1 MKKQSTIRGAAYITI
16 GRILSKIIGLF
27 RERLFAVYFGT
38 SYVLDVFR
46 MGVSLMGLIG
56 VVINPILSYGTPNIS
71 ESYEKKDWLH
81 IKHNMQV
88 ILLLAGGLGVLF
100 SLIFILF
107 PHAVIKT
114 FLPYIYTDPQKLSVA
129 TSMMVLIGIMSIVY
143 VFLTIFEN
151 LLIAIHI
158 YTHLG
163 IKDPLINTIWTTT
176 VAIAP
181 VPLSIIWGRIAGA
194 LLYGIFALWLLYKAV
209 RYMRKYFGGDSGPSR
224 KLLMRDMFVGTLP
237 LYLGGSMALINQF
250 IDRAMAGYLG
260 EGNVSILGYGGVIAG
275 IIGSLLVLPFV
286 QSIYPKTSAYIRT
299 GNTEGFLKEAHKIT
313 SIVLY
318 FSIPSLVG
326 LALLYYRTAYFFFGS
341 DKMNASVL
349 NIIGIVAIFMAYAQ
363 IIRVSSIYSSALI
376 PLKRTDIGM
385 KIALFI
391 TPLNILLN
399 YIFAFQMHM
408 GVIGLKVATATAL
421 TISAI
426 TSLYILH
433 KILGTLQLYSLIPPT
448 IKTLIASFAMG
459 VFILPL
465 DKLLPQTRV
474 FTLLIIFIG
483 VSVYFI
489 TSYIE
494 RHEVLESIIDRVS
507 SWLG

>member
-16 GRILSKIIGLF
+16 GKILSKIIGLF

-88 ILLLAGGLGVLF
+88 ILLLAGGLGILF

-107 PHAVIKT
+107 PHAVIKA
-114 FLPYIYTDPQKLSVA
+114 FLPYIYTDPQKLPVA
-129 TSMMVLIGIMSIVY
+129 TTMMVLIGIMSMVY
-143 VFLTIFEN
+143 VFITIFEN

-163 IKDPLINTIWTTT
+163 IKDPLINTFWTTA
-176 VAIAP
+176 VAISSA
-181 VPLSIIWGRIAGA
+181 PLSIIWGRILGA
-194 LLYGIFALWLLYKAV
+194 VLYGAFAIWLLYKAV
-209 RYMRKYFGGDSGPSR
+209 LYMRRHFGGESGPSR
-224 KLLMRDMFVGTLP
+224 KLLARDIFIGTIP

-260 EGNVSILGYGGVIAG
+260 EGNVSVLGYGGVIAG
-275 IIGSLLVLPFV
+275 IIGSLMVLPFV
-286 QSIYPKTSAYIRT
+286 QSIYPKTAAYIRI
-299 GNTEGFLKEAHKIT
+299 GDKEGFLEEAHKIA

-326 LALLYYRTAYFFFGS
+326 LSILYYRTAYFFFGS
-341 DKMNASVL
+341 EKMGKSILAT
-349 NIIGIVAIFMAYAQ
+349 IGIVAIFMSYVQ
-363 IIRVSSIYSSALI
+363 ILRISNIYTSALI

-385 KIALFI
+385 KIALLI

-399 YIFAFQMHM
+399 YIFAFQMHL
-408 GVIGLKVATATAL
+408 GVVGLKMATATAL
-421 TISAI
+421 TISTFI
-426 TSLYILH
+426 YFFILH
-433 KILGTLQLYSLIPPT
+433 RILGSLHLERLLPTT

-494 RHEVLESIIDRVS
+494 RHEVLENIIDRVS
-507 SWLG
+507 SWLN